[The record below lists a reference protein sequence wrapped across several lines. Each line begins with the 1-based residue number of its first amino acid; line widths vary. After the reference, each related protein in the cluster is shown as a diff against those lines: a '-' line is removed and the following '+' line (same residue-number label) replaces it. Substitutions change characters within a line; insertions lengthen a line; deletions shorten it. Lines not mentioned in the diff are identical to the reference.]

1 MSDVERLLGWFAAGD
16 LVRPDAA
23 SPNLLDLSRAM
34 AHLCGVDDIA
44 LSPGARSIA
53 EAVGPAD
60 HYVLVLLDG
69 FGMHLADRLPADDLL
84 RTHLAMELR
93 TVFPSSTAPALTT
106 LATGLWPAEH
116 AVPGWWTYLPDAD
129 VTGTVLPFI
138 ERYGERPLGEHGVTP
153 ASVYPSPV
161 LSARYRRR
169 CFSVSPKRIAGS
181 VYSRYSSA
189 DADHYGYA
197 SIVDAIETI
206 DRRIRDADGP
216 TYTYLYIPYIDTA
229 EHHHGPYA
237 RPVMKALD
245 HVRARM
251 RLLFDALHGRARI
264 IVTADHGQIEVA
276 ADGREIFDR
285 SDSLIKM
292 LRLPPSC
299 EPRAPAFH
307 VRAGMLDAFVL
318 AFRGRFGD
326 RFALLTLDEVDELR
340 LFGAGPLSHETRRR
354 LGDYIAIPRGP
365 HAILYEPKKQ
375 LRALKGF
382 HGGLT
387 PDEMR
392 IPLILA

>member
-1 MSDVERLLGWFAAGD
+1 MSDVERLLGWFDAGD

-23 SPNLLDLSRAM
+23 SPNLLDLSSAM
-34 AHLCGVDDIA
+34 AHLCGVESMA
-44 LSPGARSIA
+44 LSPAARRIA
-53 EAVGPAD
+53 DVVAPAD

-69 FGMHLADRLPADDLL
+69 FGMHLADRLPADDML

-138 ERYGERPLGEHGVTP
+138 ERYNERPLGEYGVRP
-153 ASVYPSPV
+153 ESVFPSPV

-189 DADHYGYA
+189 DADHFGYA
-197 SIVDAIETI
+197 SIMDAIDAI
-206 DRRIRDADGP
+206 DHRIRAADGP

-245 HVRARM
+245 HVRSRM
-251 RLLFDALHGRARI
+251 RLLFERLHGRARMV
-264 IVTADHGQIEVA
+264 VTADHGQIDVA
-276 ADGREIFDR
+276 AGGREILDR
-285 SDSLIKM
+285 NDPLIKM

-299 EPRAPAFH
+299 EPRAPALH
-307 VRAGMLDAFVL
+307 VRPGMLDAFAA
-318 AFRGRFGD
+318 AFRERLGD
-326 RFALLTLDEVDELR
+326 RFALLTVDEADELR
-340 LFGAGPLSHETRRR
+340 LFGAPPLSVETRRR
-354 LGDYIAIPRGP
+354 LGDYIAIPHGP
-365 HAILYEPKKQ
+365 HVILYEPKKQ

-392 IPLILA
+392 IPLMLA

>member
-1 MSDVERLLGWFAAGD
+1 MSDVERVLDWFAAGD
-16 LVRPDAA
+16 LVRPDAS

-34 AHLCGVDDIA
+34 AHLCGVEHMA
-44 LSPGARSIA
+44 LSPAARRIA
-53 EAVGPAD
+53 DAVGPAD

-84 RTHLAMELR
+84 RAHLGMELR

-138 ERYGERPLGEHGVTP
+138 ERYGERPLSEHGIRPESVFQSP
-153 ASVYPSPV
+153 A
-161 LSARYRRR
+161 LSARYRRG

-197 SIVDAIETI
+197 SIMDAIDAI
-206 DRRIRDADGP
+206 DRRIRAADGP

-245 HVRARM
+245 HVRSRM
-251 RLLFDALHGRARI
+251 RLLFEMLHGRARVV
-264 IVTADHGQIEVA
+264 VTADHGQIDIA
-276 ADGREIFDR
+276 AGDREILDR
-285 SDSLIKM
+285 TDPLIRM

-299 EPRAPAFH
+299 EPRAPALH
-307 VRAGMLDAFVL
+307 VRPGMHGAFAS
-318 AFRGRFGD
+318 AFRERLGD
-326 RFALLTLDEVDELR
+326 RFALLTVDEADDLR
-340 LFGAGPLSHETRRR
+340 LFGAEPLSLETRRR

-365 HAILYEPKKQ
+365 HVILYEPKNQ

-387 PDEMR
+387 ADEMR
-392 IPLILA
+392 VPLIVA

>member
-23 SPNLLDLSRAM
+23 SPNLVDLSRAM
-34 AHLCGVDDIA
+34 AHLCGVDGLA
-44 LSPGARSIA
+44 LASGARGIA
-53 EAVGPAD
+53 DAIGPAD

-69 FGMHLADRLPADDLL
+69 FGMHLADRLPRDDVL
-84 RTHLAMELR
+84 RTHLAMELQ

-116 AVPGWWTYLPDAD
+116 AVPGWWTYLPDAG

-138 ERYGERPLGEHGVTP
+138 ERYSERPLGEHGVRP
-153 ASVYPSPV
+153 ESVYPSPV
-161 LSARYRRR
+161 LATRYRRR
-169 CFSVSPKRIAGS
+169 RFSVSPKRIAGS
-181 VYSRYSSA
+181 VYSRYSSG

-197 SIVDAIETI
+197 SIADAIDVI
-206 DRRIRDADGP
+206 DRRIRGADGP

-245 HVRARM
+245 HVRSRM
-251 RLLFDALHGRARI
+251 ELLFETLHRRARI
-264 IVTADHGQIEVA
+264 VVTADHGQIEVA
-276 ADGREIFDR
+276 AGGREIFDR
-285 SDSLIKM
+285 RDPLIKM

-299 EPRAPAFH
+299 EPRTPAFH
-307 VRAGMLDAFVL
+307 VRPGMLDAFAAACRARL
-318 AFRGRFGD
+318 GD
-326 RFALLTLDEVDELR
+326 RFALVTLDEADELR
-340 LFGAGPLSHETRRR
+340 LFGAASLSVETRRR